1 MRNHNM
7 LVQAIQF
14 ATEMHK
20 GQVRKYTGEPY
31 VEHPIAVADLVEE
44 YLDANDYSDEDII
57 YAMTVAVL
65 HDTVEDTVATIE
77 TIAEIFGEEV
87 AKGVWFL
94 TKVPDFVGNRA
105 ERKALCEARLA
116 AAPRIIQ
123 IIKTFDMK
131 HNSLSIKQYD
141 PKFWDLF
148 QKETDS
154 LLSAMKTTEIF

>member
-1 MRNHNM
+1 M
-7 LVQAIQF
+7 V
-14 ATEMHK
+14 
-20 GQVRKYTGEPY
+20 
-31 VEHPIAVADLVEE
+31 
-44 YLDANDYSDEDII
+44 
-57 YAMTVAVL
+57 VAVL

>member
-44 YLDANDYSDEDII
+44 YLDANEYSDEDIA
-57 YAMTVAVL
+57 YAMVVAVL

-77 TIAEIFGEEV
+77 TIAEIFGKEV

-94 TKVPDFVGNRA
+94 TKVPDFVGNRD

-116 AAPRIIQ
+116 AAPRTIQ

-131 HNSLSIKQYD
+131 HNSLSIEEYD
-141 PKFWDLF
+141 PKFWELF